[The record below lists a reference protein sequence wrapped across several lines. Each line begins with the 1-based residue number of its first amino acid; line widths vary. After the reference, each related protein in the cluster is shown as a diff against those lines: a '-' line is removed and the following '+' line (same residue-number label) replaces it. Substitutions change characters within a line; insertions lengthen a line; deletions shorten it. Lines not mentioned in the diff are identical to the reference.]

1 MRLNRVLRYMLLRG
15 LALACLAGPVW
26 ADTPVARAVLF
37 YSPTCGHCHQ
47 VITEDLPPLFE
58 KYGEQLQVVGVDVTQ
73 PGGQA
78 LYQAAI
84 QRFGIP
90 QDRLGVPTL
99 IVGEVVLVGSL
110 EIPQQL
116 PGLIETHLAQGG
128 VDWPD
133 IPGLSEA
140 LAAAQP
146 SPSPTAVPLTPT
158 ATAAVTTTP
167 TVARPTSAVATTS
180 AAAAV
185 PSSPPSTPTV
195 SVSGLIVGAEP
206 PSDLRTRLARD
217 PLGNSL
223 AIAVLIGVI
232 FSVGWATAA
241 FRRADATPPSS
252 GQQWAIPLLSVIGLG
267 VAGYLAY
274 VETAQVTAVCGPVGD
289 CNAVQQSE
297 YARLFGVIPIG
308 VLGVAGYVMILA
320 AWSVG
325 RYGRGR
331 WVNLAGQALFVM
343 TFAGTLFSVYLT
355 FLEPFVIGATCAWC
369 LASAVIMT
377 LLMLLNV
384 GPAVQTIS
392 AKGMASASR

>member
-1 MRLNRVLRYMLLRG
+1 LNRVLRYLMLRG
-15 LALACLAGPVW
+15 LALAFLAGPVW
-26 ADTPVARAVLF
+26 ADTPAARAVLF

-58 KYGEQLQVVGVDVTQ
+58 KYGEQLQIVGVDVTQ

-78 LYQAAI
+78 LYQAAV
-84 QRFGIP
+84 QRFGIS

-99 IVGEVVLVGSL
+99 IVGDVVLVGSL
-110 EIPQQL
+110 EIPQEL
-116 PGLIETHLAQGG
+116 PGLIEKFLAQGG

-167 TVARPTSAVATTS
+167 TAARPTSAVATTS

-232 FSVGWATAA
+232 FSVGWAAAA
-241 FRRADATPPSS
+241 FRRA
-252 GQQWAIPLLSVIGLG
+252 
-267 VAGYLAY
+267 
-274 VETAQVTAVCGPVGD
+274 
-289 CNAVQQSE
+289 
-297 YARLFGVIPIG
+297 
-308 VLGVAGYVMILA
+308 
-320 AWSVG
+320 
-325 RYGRGR
+325 
-331 WVNLAGQALFVM
+331 ALF
-343 TFAGTLFSVYLT
+343 LC
-355 FLEPFVIGATCAWC
+355 IRC
-369 LASAVIMT
+369 
-377 LLMLLNV
+377 
-384 GPAVQTIS
+384 
-392 AKGMASASR
+392 